1 MLKII
6 PYKVGG
12 MIMKKNFINLFFIA
26 LILSITSASSFAET
40 NSKQFKI
47 SDQFDACIN
56 NANIGFSGSRA
67 ADIAGLT
74 LKLFENNRIGQALPS
89 TGVIY
94 GSDGIISQTQEI
106 CRQAQEATR
115 NGHLTLKDWL
125 QLRECRVK
133 TISCL
138 SSFYIEIKNNI

>member
-1 MLKII
+1 MR
-6 PYKVGG
+6 
-12 MIMKKNFINLFFIA
+12 KNFINLFFIV
-26 LILSITSASSFAET
+26 LILCITSSSSSAET

-47 SDQFDACIN
+47 SNQFDTCMN

-74 LKLFENNRIGQALPS
+74 LKLFENNRIGQPLPS
-89 TGVIY
+89 SGVIY

-125 QLRECRVK
+125 QLGECQVK
-133 TISCL
+133 TKSCL
-138 SSFYIEIKNNI
+138 GSFYIEIKNNIS